1 MPTQIADIIVP
12 AEFTAYIVENSLVS
26 SALFQSGVAV
36 SNGIMSAQLQA
47 GAEFFTVPFWKDLP
61 DTEANLSS
69 DDPTVNSTPLKVSAL
84 QQIVRKSFVNQ
95 SWAQMD
101 LASELSGSDALARI
115 QNRVL
120 AYWER
125 QWEKRLIASLL
136 GVLYSNVAN
145 NAADMVIDISGLSGA
160 SADFSGDAVIDAALT
175 LGDRL
180 GDVKMIA
187 MHSTIYG
194 EALKNNEITFFKPS
208 ENGLEIAT
216 YKGMGV
222 IVDDNLTTSTS
233 GVFVTILFG
242 PGAVGFAVSEP
253 RSGMGTE
260 VFRYPSVGNGAGETA
275 LFSRLNVSIHP
286 LGMSWSDA
294 GGGALAG
301 LSPSIADLA
310 NPAKW
315 SRAVAQ
321 RKSIP
326 IAFLVSK

>member
-36 SNGIMSAQLQA
+36 PNGIMSAQLQA

-125 QWEKRLIASLL
+125 QWEKRLIALHW
-136 GVLYSNVAN
+136 
-145 NAADMVIDISGLSGA
+145 
-160 SADFSGDAVIDAALT
+160 
-175 LGDRL
+175 RL
-180 GDVKMIA
+180 CTVPHPMRVVKQ
-187 MHSTIYG
+187 
-194 EALKNNEITFFKPS
+194 
-208 ENGLEIAT
+208 
-216 YKGMGV
+216 
-222 IVDDNLTTSTS
+222 
-233 GVFVTILFG
+233 
-242 PGAVGFAVSEP
+242 
-253 RSGMGTE
+253 
-260 VFRYPSVGNGAGETA
+260 
-275 LFSRLNVSIHP
+275 
-286 LGMSWSDA
+286 
-294 GGGALAG
+294 
-301 LSPSIADLA
+301 SPH
-310 NPAKW
+310 
-315 SRAVAQ
+315 
-321 RKSIP
+321 
-326 IAFLVSK
+326 

>member
-36 SNGIMSAQLQA
+36 PNGIMAAQLQA

-145 NAADMVIDISGLSGA
+145 NSADMVIDISGASGA
-160 SADFSGDAVIDAALT
+160 S
-175 LGDRL
+175 
-180 GDVKMIA
+180 
-187 MHSTIYG
+187 
-194 EALKNNEITFFKPS
+194 EAGWVS
-208 ENGLEIAT
+208 QSRNGLPICITRTCSLTARSKKGPPSAWCFRKAT
-216 YKGMGV
+216 HSSCPAYLQRPLNDAFRVGPTASSFPWKGVRVG
-222 IVDDNLTTSTS
+222 ISALGAFWSSPIGS
-233 GVFVTILFG
+233 GL
-242 PGAVGFAVSEP
+242 PQKA
-253 RSGMGTE
+253 
-260 VFRYPSVGNGAGETA
+260 
-275 LFSRLNVSIHP
+275 
-286 LGMSWSDA
+286 
-294 GGGALAG
+294 
-301 LSPSIADLA
+301 
-310 NPAKW
+310 
-315 SRAVAQ
+315 
-321 RKSIP
+321 
-326 IAFLVSK
+326 

>member
-36 SNGIMSAQLQA
+36 PNGIMSAQLQA

-194 EALKNNEITFFKPS
+194 VYVAISNPFSDGLKKVISLFFNAS
-208 ENGLEIAT
+208 NG
-216 YKGMGV
+216 
-222 IVDDNLTTSTS
+222 S
-233 GVFVTILFG
+233 GLRHL
-242 PGAVGFAVSEP
+242 
-253 RSGMGTE
+253 RSN
-260 VFRYPSVGNGAGETA
+260 R
-275 LFSRLNVSIHP
+275 SRNQ
-286 LGMSWSDA
+286 WSSRMWRRADA
-294 GGGALAG
+294 
-301 LSPSIADLA
+301 
-310 NPAKW
+310 
-315 SRAVAQ
+315 
-321 RKSIP
+321 
-326 IAFLVSK
+326 